1 MDGISPPPINS
12 RSRSHSQEHAPSSL
26 LSLPDE
32 ILEQIFL
39 LLKLNDRLHLRSVCR
54 ALRDTHSSSAQCQ
67 YRFTLDTSAYLDVPF
82 QIPPLPSSSSTNP
95 EESDGISRPSSPE
108 HETTNS
114 LRNETDA
121 TRTLTF
127 RSPHTQNPRQ
137 CIPSVTLAP
146 WPKEPAKL
154 IPYDKLVSPA
164 DKNEVL
170 ASREKRWQTLDWA
183 QKRVM
188 KVQGKEGVYELQE
201 GVFLMCDDFNDWED
215 DKPSTIRLIPLPS
228 ALDPDLEDPPLQTKA
243 SRVTFPIS
251 DLTMDPTQD
260 LIVVSEFRPDSDDAS
275 RSPPT
280 HRYHLLSLSTF
291 QPHPLA
297 ALPTLDFPPFTQAI
311 MDTRQLLQV
320 MGDTLLVL
328 VSRYAP
334 AWVLAGLGLGL
345 GALGGWGHEEEIV
358 AWNWKTG
365 KVLSRLSLPENGWF
379 SSFALLSPTTF
390 MITSTSNISPVMP
403 SEPRAQGSVFPP
415 VIQIYSFA
423 PDPNN
428 PITPVQPLDTDPMD
442 DTTPRPVLLAQ
453 LELPKFALG
462 VMITAFDVRPDPA
475 FPPHQPGT
483 SANPSPTLGK
493 GKPFTQ
499 DPAKGVLVFD
509 LRVVAPHDEGQL
521 ARDRKKSYELFVLR
535 ETLVQ
540 IARNGEERLH
550 GAWDNGGDIDGLG
563 IRGVEKTIPWVDW
576 GEKGAR
582 FMEATMKKRSW
593 VCSCAGYRFISL
605 IPAIRSP
612 GHGLWPLSEESADI
626 EDEERDALIPRP
638 KRSDLCLFDFSPVN
652 IRKLR
657 SELGRD
663 VLGDSDRVSASIAEE
678 NDSDQVMV
686 DSEAEED
693 QIDHSLDFVNPMNGP
708 KQSFSLRSSA
718 GVDYQPPIVSAAV
731 ESARSV
737 KDPGFKNDRSGSAN
751 SGSNVPR
758 KYELSPTS
766 DPAAPSTQTSD
777 GSISL
782 TEGESVIEKRHI
794 WKEDVKSSLPFLEV
808 RRDYGGLAN
817 GVMCDDQRIIV
828 VHTQTRRNGD
838 WGNITQ
844 EMTVLCM

>member
-1 MDGISPPPINS
+1 MDGISPDPSSSRS
-12 RSRSHSQEHAPSSL
+12 RSRSHDQGSSSL
-26 LSLPDE
+26 LSLPEE

-39 LLKLNDRLHLRSVCR
+39 LLSLNDRLRLRFACR
-54 ALRDTHSSSAQCQ
+54 TLRDTHASSAQCQ

-82 QIPPLPSSSSTNP
+82 QVPPLPPTSASTDA
-95 EESDGISRPSSPE
+95 DGISRPASPDNE
-108 HETTNS
+108 TNS
-114 LRNETDA
+114 LRHDTDA
-121 TRTLTF
+121 TRTMTF
-127 RSPHTQNPRQ
+127 RSPHTQRPRQ

-146 WPKEPAKL
+146 WPKEQAKFT
-154 IPYDKLVSPA
+154 PYEKLVSPA

-170 ASREKRWQTLDWA
+170 SSREKRWQRLDWA

-228 ALDPDLEDPPLQTKA
+228 ASDPDLEDPPLQTKA
-243 SRVTFPIS
+243 SRVSFPIS

-260 LIVVSEFRPDSDDAS
+260 LIVVSEFRPDSHDAS

-297 ALPTLDFPPFTQAI
+297 AVPTLDFPPFTQAI

-345 GALGGWGHEEEIV
+345 GALGGWGHEEELV

-365 KVLSRLSLPENGWF
+365 KVLARLSLPENGWF
-379 SSFALLSPTTF
+379 SSFSLLSPTTF

-403 SEPRAQGSVFPP
+403 NEARAHGSVFPP

-428 PITPVQPLDTDPMD
+428 PINPVQPLDTDPMD

-483 SANPSPTLGK
+483 SAKPSPTLGK
-493 GKPFTQ
+493 GKAFTQ
-499 DPAKGVLVFD
+499 NPLKGILVFD
-509 LRVVAPHDEGQL
+509 LTVVAPHDEGQL

-535 ETLVQ
+535 ETLVK
-540 IARNGEERLH
+540 IAAEGEAQLRK
-550 GAWDNGGDIDGLG
+550 AWDNGGDIDGLG
-563 IRGVEKTIPWVDW
+563 IRGVERTVPWADW

-582 FMEATMKKRSW
+582 IITATMKKRSW

-605 IPAIRSP
+605 IPAIRP
-612 GHGLWPLSEESADI
+612 AGHGLWPLNEESTDTD
-626 EDEERDALIPRP
+626 DEERDALIPRP
-638 KRSDLCLFDFSPVN
+638 IRSDLCVFDFSPVN
-652 IRKLR
+652 VRKHR
-657 SELGRD
+657 SALGRD
-663 VLGDSDRVSASIAEE
+663 VVTEADVGLTSIAEE
-678 NDSDQVMV
+678 NEVKIDAKGKSTHGHDDDQVMV
-686 DSEAEED
+686 DSETEED
-693 QIDHSLDFVNPMNGP
+693 QIDHSLDFINPMNGH
-708 KQSFSLRSSA
+708 SMSSTSRSPGTTRRRHRS
-718 GVDYQPPIVSAAV
+718 
-731 ESARSV
+731 ESASSSH
-737 KDPGFKNDRSGSAN
+737 SGK
-751 SGSNVPR
+751 SGASR
-758 KYELSPTS
+758 KYELKSTLDSSAASIVTPGGSVALIEGPT
-766 DPAAPSTQTSD
+766 
-777 GSISL
+777 
-782 TEGESVIEKRHI
+782 VIEKRHI

-808 RRDYGGLAN
+808 RKEYGGLAN